1 MGIVTTHMSAISFSA
16 ISTMIFAVQGPA
28 EGLAEIHQI
37 MLPISQIRT
46 VSGMGPGKNIARS
59 SSIRSVEP
67 RFGPPCEPLKASLAA
82 LAALPAEKQ
91 TLKRLAELHVRHCD
105 EHGRA

>member
-1 MGIVTTHMSAISFSA
+1 MGIVTTDMSAVSFSVV
-16 ISTMIFAVQGPA
+16 STPIFAVQGS
-28 EGLAEIHQI
+28 LD
-37 MLPISQIRT
+37 MLRSSQIKT
-46 VSGMGPGKNIARS
+46 VFGKSFCSCSRGKIARS
-59 SSIRSVEP
+59 RCTRSVEP
-67 RFGPPCEPLKASLAA
+67 RFGPPCEPLKASFAA